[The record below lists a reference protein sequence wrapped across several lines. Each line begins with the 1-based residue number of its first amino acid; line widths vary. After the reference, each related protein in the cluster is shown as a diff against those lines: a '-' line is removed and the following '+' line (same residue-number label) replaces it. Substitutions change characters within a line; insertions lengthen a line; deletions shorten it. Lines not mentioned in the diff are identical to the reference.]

1 MGISVR
7 LSSVTFY
14 DLFTLV
20 AMAKPF
26 LVEPLQVVR
35 QPISICDLPHALD
48 GMKLVQLSDLHYDYD
63 YLSDE
68 LLSQA
73 IAISNQENPDLVL
86 LTGDY
91 LVYRPSPIYELAR
104 RLRSLVSRRGI
115 YAVLGNHDI
124 FPDSTRLAVT
134 HAFTEV
140 GIEVLWNA
148 IATPLG
154 AEFPLVGLAD
164 LWSGEFNPDPI
175 FGQLDPSC
183 PRLVLSHNPD
193 TAAIL
198 KQWRVDLQLS
208 GHTHG
213 GQIRLP
219 RVGSLPQLLHK
230 CRQALSPAHLQYFPW
245 LKYHFQIV
253 NHWEWDQGLHAIGQ
267 NQLYVNRGLGSYFP
281 GRLFCPPEIT
291 IFELFC
297 A

>member
-1 MGISVR
+1 
-7 LSSVTFY
+7 
-14 DLFTLV
+14 
-20 AMAKPF
+20 MAKPF

-35 QPISICDLPHALD
+35 QPISICDLPYALD

-73 IAISNQENPDLVL
+73 IAISNQENPDLVV

-124 FPDSTRLAVT
+124 FPDSTRLTVT
-134 HAFTEV
+134 HAFTAV

-154 AEFPLVGLAD
+154 VEFPLVGLAD
-164 LWSGEFNPDPI
+164 LWSREFNPDPI
-175 FGQLDPSC
+175 FQQLDPSC

-219 RVGSLPQLLHK
+219 GVGSLPQFLDK
-230 CRQALSPAHLQYFPW
+230 FRQALSSAQLQYFPW
-245 LKYHFQIV
+245 LKDHFQKDHFQKKHFQKDHVQIV

-291 IFELFC
+291 IFELFR